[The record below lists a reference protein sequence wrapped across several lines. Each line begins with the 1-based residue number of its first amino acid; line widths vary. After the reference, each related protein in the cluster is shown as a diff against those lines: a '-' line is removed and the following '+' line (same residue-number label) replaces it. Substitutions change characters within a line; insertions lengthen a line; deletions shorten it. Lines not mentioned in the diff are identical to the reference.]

1 MRMHRLISKATWA
14 AAATL
19 LFALLLAP
27 DLKAQGDLRVEAFGG
42 GSVLK
47 GERTFIADGEPFRSS
62 FANGGKFGFR
72 GTLDLTKHWAVEG
85 AYSYGANNLRLADLG
100 EVPPVVLGFG
110 TRVHEVSGNALY
122 FLNETGSR
130 LRPFLTAG
138 IGFARYNP
146 TSEAKTTAAAL
157 TFAGEPTVINGTNQ
171 PDFNFGAGLEA
182 KLTDHWGAR
191 FDLRDHLT
199 GLPTFGVT
207 KALFPVSG
215 TAQNIEYSLGIVF
228 HLRP

>member
-1 MRMHRLISKATWA
+1 MPMRGLTNKAMWTA
-14 AAATL
+14 VGTL
-19 LFALLLAP
+19 LFALLLAS

-47 GERTFIADGEPFRSS
+47 ADRSFLVDGEPFRSS
-62 FANGGKFGFR
+62 FADGGKFGFR
-72 GTLDLTKHWAVEG
+72 GTVDLTKHWAVEA
-85 AYSYGANNLRLADLG
+85 AYSYGTNNLRITDLG
-100 EVPPVVLGFG
+100 EVPPRVVGFG
-110 TRVHEVSGNALY
+110 TRVHDVSGNALY
-122 FLNETGSR
+122 FLDLSGTR

-146 TSEAKTTAAAL
+146 TSQAKAAAVAL
-157 TFAGEPTVINGTNQ
+157 TFTGEPTVINGTNQ
-171 PDFNFGAGLEA
+171 PDFNFGAGVEA
-182 KLTDHWGAR
+182 TLTDHWGAR

-215 TAQNIEYSLGIVF
+215 TAQNIEYSVGVVF